1 MLKLLLLGIGLLLL
15 FEGILYFFLAGNL
28 NSILGQLSKVDPQ
41 KIKTIFFEDQLSKVD
56 PQKIKTISLIMTII
70 GACLIYFTFRFYG
83 DL

>member
-1 MLKLLLLGIGLLLL
+1 MLKLFLLGIGLLLF
-15 FEGILYFFLAGNL
+15 FEGILYFFLARNL
-28 NSILGQLSKVDPQ
+28 NSILVQ
-41 KIKTIFFEDQLSKVD
+41 ISKVD

>member
-1 MLKLLLLGIGLLLL
+1 MLKLLLLGIGLLIL
-15 FEGILYFFLAGNL
+15 FEGILYFFLADNF
-28 NSILGQLSKVDPQ
+28 NSILS
-41 KIKTIFFEDQLSKVD
+41 QLSKVD

>member
-1 MLKLLLLGIGLLLL
+1 MFKLILLGIGLLLF

-28 NSILGQLSKVDPQ
+28 KAIL
-41 KIKTIFFEDQLSKVD
+41 DQLRKVD

>member
-1 MLKLLLLGIGLLLL
+1 MLELLLLGTGLLLL
-15 FEGILYFFLAGNL
+15 FAGILYFFLAGNL
-28 NSILGQLSKVDPQ
+28 NSILS
-41 KIKTIFFEDQLSKVD
+41 QLSKVD

>member
-15 FEGILYFFLAGNL
+15 FEGILYFFIAANL
-28 NSILGQLSKVDPQ
+28 NSILS
-41 KIKTIFFEDQLSKVD
+41 QLSKVD

>member
-1 MLKLLLLGIGLLLL
+1 MFKLLLLGVGLLLL

-28 NSILGQLSKVDPQ
+28 IILL
-41 KIKTIFFEDQLSKVD
+41 DQLRKVD

-70 GACLIYFTFRFYG
+70 GACLIYFTLRFYG

>member
-1 MLKLLLLGIGLLLL
+1 MFKLFLLGVGLLLL

-28 NSILGQLSKVDPQ
+28 NVLI
-41 KIKTIFFEDQLSKVD
+41 DQLRKVD
-56 PQKIKTISLIMTII
+56 PQKIKTISLFMTIL

>member
-15 FEGILYFFLAGNL
+15 FEGILYFFLAANL
-28 NSILGQLSKVDPQ
+28 NSILS
-41 KIKTIFFEDQLSKVD
+41 QLSKVD

-83 DL
+83 DF